1 MRKLKF
7 LILSLPLA
15 TTMFPYSVAHGAL
28 RINNSSVTAA
38 KIQNMAAAREMAAA
52 AYTQNAPQPART
64 VTDANG
70 NTTTISDAQLDACNA
85 IYPGGT
91 FDWTR
96 PTMGMHAGDAAT
108 CSSYVELRAYNGGGT
123 TYNVLATGYLASGD
137 AVRCNIDSFPD
148 ITVVGRDFT
157 YPADNPPTMEDV
169 ERVMA
174 AENKANAGFKI
185 LATAVVGGL
194 GGNLLG
200 KGDDG
205 FGTNKEKLKTTALGA
220 VGGAALMTA
229 STQINDY
236 KTGSVILST
245 GTNMAAGAVAGN
257 VMASGDEVLQIDNCP
272 DVDGLKGAQCIFGTV
287 STGESKTVKSGTQQT
302 ITTNYTV
309 YVYDRKNRYAY
320 ECTQYGSSSYYE
332 QCHRIQLSNLKFED
346 IDECKEAD
354 VNISKD
360 CEAKLANLSGDKT
373 YKLRDDKKTILN
385 GGELEKASGDDKGD
399 YIKIESAK
407 TAGSR
412 TGAVIKLA
420 GEYKN
425 IFGYKREDW
434 RERNKTNSKIKIA
447 DGETV
452 YDLYGKQIEDKK
464 IADFNPAYKTA
475 SDGGVIDF
483 NNAARTKSTL
493 IGAGTGGALG
503 ALSGAAGADAAINER
518 YLTALREYE
527 GSLSNIVCYT
537 GARYLAKYNDAIII
551 PEMKNF
557 E

>member
-70 NTTTISDAQLDACNA
+70 NTTTISDTQMDACNA

-96 PTMGMHAGDAAT
+96 PTMGMHAGNAAT

-123 TYNVLATGYLASGD
+123 SYNVLATGYLASGD

-157 YPADNPPTMEDV
+157 YPADAAPTMEDV

-272 DVDGLKGAQCIFGTV
+272 EKIGKEEKCIYGTV
-287 STGESKTVKSGTQQT
+287 STGESKKVESDTEQT
-302 ITTNYTV
+302 TTTNSTV

-320 ECTQYGSSSYYE
+320 ECTRYGKSTYYE
-332 QCHRIQLSNLKFED
+332 QCHRIQLSNLAFEG
-346 IDECKEAD
+346 IDECNGTDA
-354 VNISKD
+354 NISKD
-360 CEAKLANLSGDKT
+360 CEAKLAALSGDKT
-373 YKLRDDKKTILN
+373 YKLRDDTKTILN
-385 GGELEKASGDDKGD
+385 GGKLEQASDSDKGD
-399 YIKIESAK
+399 YIKIKSAQ

-434 RERNKTNSKIKIA
+434 RDRGNKNSKIKIA

-452 YDLYGKQIEDKK
+452 YDLYGKPINGKK
-464 IADFNPAYKTA
+464 IDNFTPAYKSV
-475 SDGGVIDF
+475 SDGSVIDF
-483 NNAARTKSTL
+483 NNAARTKSTM
-493 IGAGTGGALG
+493 IGAGAGGALG

-527 GSLSNIVCYT
+527 DSLSNIVCYT
-537 GARYLAKYNDAIII
+537 GARYLAKYNEVIII

>member
-1 MRKLKF
+1 
-7 LILSLPLA
+7 
-15 TTMFPYSVAHGAL
+15 MFPYSVAHGAL

-70 NTTTISDAQLDACNA
+70 NTTTISDAQMDACNA

-148 ITVVGRDFT
+148 VTVVGRDFT

-174 AENKANAGFKI
+174 TENKANAGFKI

-287 STGESKTVKSGTQQT
+287 TNGPETELTSESGKDWYFWNYKDNEIFRCSQTDEKDSNKKDKEFKNCHKIQAT
-302 ITTNYTV
+302 IT
-309 YVYDRKNRYAY
+309 
-320 ECTQYGSSSYYE
+320 E
-332 QCHRIQLSNLKFED
+332 L
-346 IDECKEAD
+346 AD
-354 VNISKD
+354 VMNDVCKTSENKNKKFDAKECAAAIKSKSD
-360 CEAKLANLSGDKT
+360 GVNPTKYGYDERDTDKDRN
-373 YKLRDDKKTILN
+373 KILKKQDT
-385 GGELEKASGDDKGD
+385 GTWV
-399 YIKIESAK
+399 KIEKAK

-434 RERNKTNSKIKIA
+434 RERGTNSKIKIA
-447 DGETV
+447 GETV
-452 YDLYGKQIEDKK
+452 YDLYGKSDGATKDKT
-464 IADFNPAYKTA
+464 ISDFTPAYKTA

-493 IGAGTGGALG
+493 IGAGAGGALG

-527 GSLSNIVCYT
+527 DSLSNIVCYT

>member
-91 FDWTR
+91 FDWTK
-96 PTMGMHAGDAAT
+96 PTMGMRAGNATT

-123 TYNVLATGYLASGD
+123 SYNVLATGYLASGD

-157 YPADNPPTMEDV
+157 YPADAAPTMEDV
-169 ERVMA
+169 EHVMA

-287 STGESKTVKSGTQQT
+287 STGESKKVESGTPQT
-302 ITTNYTV
+302 IKTNSTV

-320 ECTQYGSSSYYE
+320 ECTRYNDSTYYE
-332 QCHRIQLSNLKFED
+332 QCHRIQLSNLTFEG
-346 IDECKEAD
+346 IDECKGTDA
-354 VNISKD
+354 NISKD
-360 CEAKLANLSGDKT
+360 CEAKLAELSGDKT
-373 YKLRDDKKTILN
+373 YKLRDDTKTILN
-385 GGELEKASGDDKGD
+385 GGELEQASDNDKGD
-399 YIKIESAK
+399 YIKIASAQ

-412 TGAVIKLA
+412 TGAVIKLS

-434 RERNKTNSKIKIA
+434 RERNKTNSKIKFA
-447 DGETV
+447 DATV
-452 YDLYGKQIEDKK
+452 YDLYGKKIENKTIDN
-464 IADFNPAYKTA
+464 FTPAYKSV
-475 SDGGVIDF
+475 SDGSVIDF
-483 NNAARTKSTL
+483 NNAARTKSTM
-493 IGAGTGGALG
+493 IGAGAGGALG

-527 GSLSNIVCYT
+527 DSLSNIVCYT
-537 GARYLAKYNDAIII
+537 GARYLAKYNEVIII